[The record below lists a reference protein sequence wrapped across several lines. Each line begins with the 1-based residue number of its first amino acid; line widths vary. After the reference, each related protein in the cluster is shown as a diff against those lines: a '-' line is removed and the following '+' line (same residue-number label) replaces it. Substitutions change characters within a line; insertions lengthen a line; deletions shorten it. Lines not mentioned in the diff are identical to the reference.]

1 MGAGFVSSRRVA
13 QQPDEPAG
21 KRILPDGY
29 GPRPSSLRHAATEEA
44 RMNMG
49 GGLTVGGVVMALVFL
64 SAIPAFSDPSV
75 EQLNTAVKACVE
87 VTRRGENP
95 GQTWHFDAY

>member
-1 MGAGFVSSRRVA
+1 
-13 QQPDEPAG
+13 
-21 KRILPDGY
+21 
-29 GPRPSSLRHAATEEA
+29 
-44 RMNMG
+44 MG

-95 GQTWHFDAY
+95 GQTWHFDAYYNAGDGSVHNNVEYVFQRRFLFVFEKCMAERGFPLGSKNEGK